1 MDAITIILAGLDP
14 DDYCDDCGETL
25 DDGDCNS
32 EECNPS
38 EDDDD
43 DDDDYRERYRDAEIL
58 GGDR

>member
-14 DDYCDDCGETL
+14 DDYCDNCGETL

-32 EECNPS
+32 EECNPP
-38 EDDDD
+38 EGY
-43 DDDDYRERYRDAEIL
+43 DDDDYRESYRDAEIL

>member
-32 EECNPS
+32 VKCYPL
-38 EDDDD
+38 EDW
-43 DDDDYRERYRDAEIL
+43 ETPVEGWEL
-58 GGDR
+58 